1 MVNTN
6 KGEYDRAIEDYSKA
20 LALEPRDVDI
30 YNSRALAYIK
40 LGREEEAR
48 RDFEMYNEL
57 MQE

>member
-48 RDFEMYNEL
+48 RDFEMYN
-57 MQE
+57 